1 MPSLLMHHW
10 DSPNDCAVAPSPIV
24 RTYRPDPPSKRKS
37 PNMPSKTAPPPG
49 PLSPRPRGDSGPR
62 HQARSAGTAERPG
75 RNESLVDLVRFFQ
88 TQNMTAQIMAPPPQ
102 PETPSKPEPQ
112 HQPPSP
118 PDTTTAL
125 PVALSPPE
133 TKIDIKPEL
142 KPFHR
147 RLLQFAQR
155 PKKET
160 STRSKKE
167 EQQRQI
173 EALTREGY
181 LIPPALTKGSKTQ
194 KEANQSKESLSLSVS
209 RSLSKS
215 KRDVENIGQPW
226 LQAKAD
232 GRNRPTQGSGR
243 LAALDLDDFGSM
255 VDVAVSLTPD
265 FDDSVPPPYQPTD
278 NGPSQSSSSLIPVP
292 SSAGDSSPPRSI
304 RPPSS
309 IASTSRS
316 YRNVSIDEQIQRPS
330 VPAESEARDAS
341 QDASSN
347 PKINHASSSVKD
359 STSTPRASCDSLRRD
374 QSDSSSV
381 RNVTPSQPT
390 LKLFPDVAPP
400 RKSSMAAW
408 RASVVPRNQIV
419 NNLAASA
426 TSNVSS
432 PSSQYKPPSNK
443 VDSEPPRKS
452 SDVFTDTPATAPEP
466 QCAGAD
472 EPKPDPVT
480 PAASEKATEESS
492 SPSQVKSRRTSLSMG
507 ALKAF
512 PLPAP
517 TRPLPSLPEIERS
530 PSAPPESGA
539 RSIRSTRSGP
549 GPSNLHSSSSAV
561 PDTEETESVIDSP
574 RTLDSRPA
582 TALGSIGAGGSLAD
596 DEESL
601 FAPSISDHS
610 KSAPGLCAPR
620 GRASSVRIPRMQELP
635 ETPDQDKGQPLAD
648 SPVLG
653 HGPNGKRAVP
663 ELRINP
669 KVARENLPF
678 GLPSPPPTGSLPAA
692 PPPQHPPPPPP
703 PGRKIAQRNVTA
715 PHPGKLSSMK
725 SRDAPTG
732 PGSYR
737 NSMISRSD
745 SSRSSLRNESFPD
758 SGENHHESRPE
769 SPIASSDDE
778 VIGSKKGKN
787 PSHREPT
794 KHQRVQT
801 VRREHDAADA
811 QQPSSRSRLRFPQPS
826 RSIPHSR
833 SSHSLDQASSQP
845 KHSQQTHRSRESHGR
860 QRAPQTDH
868 YLEDRVA
875 NLERQNQMLQAALMA
890 ALNASGKNPLE
901 GLNIDPNMTPSF
913 QNAPYVN
920 QYTSRHSRR
929 DSWVSSSR
937 SSEHSGY
944 DANSCQD
951 GRANVK
957 HFDHMIEDI
966 ETGWMSD
973 KSSLSGA
980 RIVHRR

>member
-1 MPSLLMHHW
+1 MHHW

-37 PNMPSKTAPPPG
+37 PNMPSKTAPPPA

-88 TQNMTAQIMAPPPQ
+88 TQNMTAQIMAPLPQ
-102 PETPSKPEPQ
+102 PETPSKPEPEP
-112 HQPPSP
+112 QPSSP

-125 PVALSPPE
+125 PVATSPNEPK
-133 TKIDIKPEL
+133 TDIKPEL

-155 PKKET
+155 PKKEA
-160 STRSKKE
+160 SSKSKKE

-181 LIPPALTKGSKTQ
+181 LIPPPLVKGLKTH

-232 GRNRPTQGSGR
+232 GRKRPTEGGRR
-243 LAALDLDDFGSM
+243 LASLDLDDFGSM
-255 VDVAVSLTPD
+255 VDVAVSLTPE

-278 NGPSQSSSSLIPVP
+278 IGPSQSSSSMIPVP
-292 SSAGDSSPPRSI
+292 SSAGDSSPPTSI

-316 YRNVSIDEQIQRPS
+316 YRNVSIDENIKWPS
-330 VPAESEARDAS
+330 APAAS
-341 QDASSN
+341 GAPGTSQNANSAPNTDHVSSN
-347 PKINHASSSVKD
+347 VKY
-359 STSTPRASCDSLRRD
+359 STSTPRTSCDSLRRD
-374 QSDSSSV
+374 LSDQTSV

-426 TSNVSS
+426 SNVSA
-432 PSSQYKPPSNK
+432 PSSQSKPSNNK
-443 VDSEPPRKS
+443 ADLESPRQSSDILTVAPTSASEPQRAGDLEPKADSAAPADSEKM
-452 SDVFTDTPATAPEP
+452 
-466 QCAGAD
+466 
-472 EPKPDPVT
+472 
-480 PAASEKATEESS
+480 TEESN

-507 ALKAF
+507 TLKAF

-517 TRPLPSLPEIERS
+517 TRPLPSLPEVERS

-539 RSIRSTRSGP
+539 RSIRSTQSGP
-549 GPSNLHSSSSAV
+549 RRSNLHSSSGPV
-561 PDTEETESVIDSP
+561 PDAEETESVIDSP

-601 FAPSISDHS
+601 FASSISDHS
-610 KSAPGLCAPR
+610 KSGPGLCAPR

-653 HGPNGKRAVP
+653 HGTPTKPKGKHAAT

-669 KVARENLPF
+669 KVARENAPF

-692 PPPQHPPPPPP
+692 PPPQHAPPPPP
-703 PGRKIAQRNVTA
+703 PGRKIGQRNATA
-715 PHPGKLSSMK
+715 PNPGKLSSMR
-725 SRDAPTG
+725 SRDMPTG
-732 PGSYR
+732 PGPYR

-758 SGENHHESRPE
+758 SHENHQESRPD

-778 VIGSKKGKN
+778 VTGTKQGKK
-787 PSHREPT
+787 SSRRDPT
-794 KHQRVQT
+794 KYQRSQT
-801 VRREHDAADA
+801 MRREHDAEDT
-811 QQPSSRSRLRFPQPS
+811 QQASGRSRLRFPQPS
-826 RSIPHSR
+826 RPIPHSR
-833 SSHSLDQASSQP
+833 SSHSLDQTPSQP
-845 KHSQQTHRSRESHGR
+845 QQSQQTHRERESRGR
-860 QRAPQTDH
+860 QRAPQADH

-890 ALNASGKNPLE
+890 ALNASGKNPFE
-901 GLNIDPNMTPSF
+901 GLNIDPNLTPSF
-913 QNAPYVN
+913 KNNSYVN
-920 QYTSRHSRR
+920 QYPSHHSRR

-944 DANSCQD
+944 DANSCQE
-951 GRANVK
+951 GRPNVK

-973 KSSLSGA
+973 KSSLNGA
-980 RIVHRR
+980 RIAHRR